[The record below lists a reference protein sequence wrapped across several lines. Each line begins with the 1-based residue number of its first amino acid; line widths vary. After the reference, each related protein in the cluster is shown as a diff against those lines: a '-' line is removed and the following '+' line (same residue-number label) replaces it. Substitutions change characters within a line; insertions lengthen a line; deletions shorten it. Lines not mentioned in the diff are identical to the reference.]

1 MLYVP
6 SLRLPH
12 LLKVKEVGIRNPRLT
27 LGTRGR
33 VSCAW
38 QTPTPPHMTLSLC
51 TCALQDNYHNSHLF
65 GAKKKSKGF
74 YTTPL
79 DTLHYLIF
87 KTTL

>member
-12 LLKVKEVGIRNPRLT
+12 LLKVKEVGIRNPHLT

-38 QTPTPPHMTLSLC
+38 QTPTPPHMTLNLC
-51 TCALQDNYHNSHLF
+51 TCAL
-65 GAKKKSKGF
+65 
-74 YTTPL
+74 
-79 DTLHYLIF
+79 
-87 KTTL
+87 